1 MYQGKRTL
9 LCTNLGLG
17 SSDKMG
23 ANSLLLIEWV
33 GDLDSG
39 SDYSISFLWLAE
51 GLINGLLSDS
61 ITQNLQEE
69 SVIQTKD
76 D

>member
-17 SSDKMG
+17 SLDNMG
-23 ANSLLLIEWV
+23 ANPLLLIEWV
-33 GDLDSG
+33 GDLDS
-39 SDYSISFLWLAE
+39 A

-61 ITQNLQEE
+61 ITQNLHERSQ
-69 SVIQTKD
+69 SFRRRTTRQ
-76 D
+76 